1 MAATIIIL
9 EFLIFSLIG
18 GILDLLYNF
27 ATERK
32 WSNTGYFKAPFCPIY
47 GFGGLILI
55 FLFKILDFLSP
66 VVQIIIA
73 TLMMIAGEYVGGI
86 FTERILKLKLWD
98 YSASR
103 FHLHGY
109 IHPLHSF
116 YWLVLTILFYFV
128 LFPLVIFFELQVMI
142 PEYLEV
148 PFLALFVISAL
159 WLTIRKMPTQ
169 FFEIHGKMMNIT
181 LEKYKELY
189 STLLKMYQA
198 PSLPLRKK
206 FKSILQKQLKNT
218 NATLKKMP
226 FKFK

>member
-1 MAATIIIL
+1 MSATILIL
-9 EFLIFSLIG
+9 EFLIFSFIG

-47 GFGGLILI
+47 GFGGLVLI
-55 FLFKILDFLSP
+55 FLFKILQPLSP
-66 VVQIIIA
+66 VVQILIA
-73 TLMMIAGEYVGGI
+73 SLALVAVEYVGGI
-86 FTERILKLKLWD
+86 FTERVLKLKLWD

-103 FHLHGY
+103 FHLQGY

-116 YWLVLTILFYFV
+116 YWLVLAIFFYIA
-128 LFPLVIFFELQVMI
+128 LFPLTTFFELRMMV

-148 PFLALFVISAL
+148 PVLALFVISAL

-169 FFEIHGKMMNIT
+169 FFEIRGKMMNLT

-189 STLLKMYQA
+189 TTLRKMYRS
-198 PSLPLRKK
+198 PSVSLRKK
-206 FKSILQKQLKNT
+206 FKSSLQQQLKNT
-218 NATLKKMP
+218 NATLKKI
-226 FKFK
+226 K